1 MSSLDQGV
9 DDLWIGRMR
18 ARVRQVRAMHRRPIS
33 VLQSPHPIPPEPPEP
48 LVPRHSADPVA
59 LAQLR
64 HREQLSES
72 GLGLEQGAS
81 GDFAEVSVA
90 PECDDE
96 YSGQGDD
103 ADLAEAGSTPGEAA
117 VEPES
122 QLAFGL
128 EAQPDPGQVD
138 GDAAD
143 VAVASSADTAFSG
156 RIAALVWGRGQAHER
171 TDLPAVLESSP
182 RELSSIGLGADLGDA
197 AQSHQTPGNFRGTVL
212 TLPDPSIP
220 LTLELQKLAMD
231 DTVTSDLR
239 CARR

>member
-1 MSSLDQGV
+1 VSSLDQGFH
-9 DDLWIGRMR
+9 DLRIGPMR
-18 ARVRQVRAMHRRPIS
+18 AMQRRPTS

-90 PECDDE
+90 PESDDE
-96 YSGQGDD
+96 FSGQCDD
-103 ADLAEAGSTPGEAA
+103 ADLSESGSTPGEAT
-117 VEPES
+117 VEPEC
-122 QLAFGL
+122 QIAFRL
-128 EAQPDPGQVD
+128 LTQPDPGQVD
-138 GDAAD
+138 RDAAD
-143 VAVASSADTAFSG
+143 VAVAGSADAAFPG
-156 RIAALVWGRGQAHER
+156 RIAALVRGPGQAHEG
-171 TDLPAVLESSP
+171 TDLPAILERPP
-182 RELSSIGLGADLGDA
+182 RKLPGIGLGADLGDA
-197 AQSHQTPGNFRGTVL
+197 TQSLQTPGNFRGTVL